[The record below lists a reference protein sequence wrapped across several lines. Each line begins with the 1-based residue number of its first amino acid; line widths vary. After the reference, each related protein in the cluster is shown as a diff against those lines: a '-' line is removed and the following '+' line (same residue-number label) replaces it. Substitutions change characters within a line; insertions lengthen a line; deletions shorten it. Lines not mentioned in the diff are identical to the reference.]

1 MLFDLLFITLY
12 VLGWLALGFLPWL
25 ALSVITRGNAG
36 LRYLPLSMGAGVVG
50 GLAVPFIRDDELG
63 LILSFVV
70 ALVLPA
76 LLLAAQR
83 LALRLRAEP
92 RGER

>member
-1 MLFDLLFITLY
+1 MLFNLLFVALY

-25 ALSVITRGNAG
+25 VLSVATRGNAG
-36 LRYLPLSMGAGVVG
+36 LRYLPLSMGVGVAG
-50 GLAVPFIRDDELG
+50 GLVVPFIRDDGLG

-70 ALVLPA
+70 AFALPV

-92 RGER
+92 RG